1 MSDNTQRMCEI
12 LTRLGLAHSNEL
24 VSRLGIERELDDDK
38 KIGLLAA
45 GERHPL
51 GVLLHLVGRITNP
64 QLTSALD
71 EQARNGKRLGKV
83 LVSRGLIDEPEL
95 KAALAFQRGQNGKV
109 RHSKKLKLGN
119 LGVVTGE
126 ITQVQLDQALV
137 WQAMY
142 GGKLGATL
150 VNMGYVNRRQI
161 KKILQLQG
169 RLLVGLL
176 ALIMTLA
183 PTSVMNKHAGEVVDL
198 AA

>member
-1 MSDNTQRMCEI
+1 
-12 LTRLGLAHSNEL
+12 
-24 VSRLGIERELDDDK
+24 
-38 KIGLLAA
+38 
-45 GERHPL
+45 
-51 GVLLHLVGRITNP
+51 VLLHLVGRITNP

-95 KAALAFQRGQNGKV
+95 KAALAFQRGQNGKA

-126 ITQVQLDQALV
+126 ITQAQLDQALV
-137 WQAMY
+137 WQVMY

-150 VNMGYVNRRQI
+150 VHMGYVNRRQI
-161 KKILQLQG
+161 KKILQLQS

-176 ALIMTLA
+176 ALIMALA
-183 PTSVMNKHAGEVVDL
+183 SAPVMNKRG
-198 AA
+198 

>member
-1 MSDNTQRMCEI
+1 M
-12 LTRLGLAHSNEL
+12 
-24 VSRLGIERELDDDK
+24 
-38 KIGLLAA
+38 
-45 GERHPL
+45 
-51 GVLLHLVGRITNP
+51 
-64 QLTSALD
+64 
-71 EQARNGKRLGKV
+71 
-83 LVSRGLIDEPEL
+83 
-95 KAALAFQRGQNGKV
+95 
-109 RHSKKLKLGN
+109 
-119 LGVVTGE
+119 
-126 ITQVQLDQALV
+126 QLDQALV